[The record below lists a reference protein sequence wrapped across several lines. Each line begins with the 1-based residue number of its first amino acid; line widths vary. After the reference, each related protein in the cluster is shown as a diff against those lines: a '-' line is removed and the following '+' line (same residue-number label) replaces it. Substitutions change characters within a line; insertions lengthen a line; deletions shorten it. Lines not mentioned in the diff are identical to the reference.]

1 MIVFQVLFLILP
13 FLLCKQTGNP
23 LVCDC
28 ELRWYKQWIES
39 EWNEIEETW
48 LKDTYCESPED
59 GKTHNIEKV
68 DLKEFYCVGAVRDK
82 VGKVVKLCEDIS
94 LHSIINNT

>member
-1 MIVFQVLFLILP
+1 MIGRDLNLQKARELALAGDLKGMTEEVLD
-13 FLLCKQTGNP
+13 N
-23 LVCDC
+23 VVS
-28 ELRWYKQWIES
+28 ES

-82 VGKVVKLCEDIS
+82 VGKVVKLCEDIA
-94 LHSIINNT
+94 LHSIINNTT